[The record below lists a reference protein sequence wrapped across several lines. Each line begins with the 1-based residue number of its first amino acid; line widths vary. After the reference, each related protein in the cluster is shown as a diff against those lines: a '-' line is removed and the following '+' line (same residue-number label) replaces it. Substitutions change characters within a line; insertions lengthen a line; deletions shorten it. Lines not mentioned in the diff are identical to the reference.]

1 MHAGAPIT
9 IPCLLMLASAI
20 VSGCATYQ
28 PLPLALDSQPTPTLD
43 ALQHVNPLP
52 SRLSIEDV
60 ALLAVQ
66 NNPDLRAARAQRGV
80 AQAQI
85 LEAGILPNPVLGGSY
100 GFLLGGPGTTDP
112 ITVSLSQD
120 LRSFVTRPAKRR
132 SARQTARAADAS
144 LLWEEW
150 QVVAKA
156 RLLAVGLIEGEQQLR
171 ELRRTVTLLAERT
184 AHNHEAL
191 ASGDSTLTS
200 LLPDLTADAEARRQF
215 DDIEHQQAARR
226 RDLNILLSLAPQ
238 VSLPLRESIALP
250 PIDADAVIDALGSI
264 VSRRPDL
271 LALQWGYQSQEEK
284 VRGAILGQFPM
295 FSLGGG
301 SERDNTD
308 VRTAGP
314 QISLELPVFD
324 RNQGNIAIERATRQ
338 QMHDEFTARLV
349 SARSEVLALIA
360 DQVLL
365 RHQLEGK
372 RTQRAEI
379 AAAAQRAEA
388 AYRSGDLEERSYVD
402 AVMAHS
408 AKEQEVL
415 TMEQTLLEQQVAIAT
430 LIGAGMPPAVFNDQP
445 VRQ

>member
-1 MHAGAPIT
+1 MHARAPIT
-9 IPCLLMLASAI
+9 ILCPLMLAGAI
-20 VSGCATYQ
+20 VGGCATYQ
-28 PLPLALDSQPTPTLD
+28 PLPLALDAQPTLTLD
-43 ALQHVNPLP
+43 ALRHVNPLP
-52 SRLSIEDV
+52 PRLSIEDV

-85 LEAGILPNPVLGGSY
+85 LEAGILPNPVLGGTY

-120 LRSFVTRPAKRR
+120 VRGFVTRPGKRR
-132 SARQTARAADAS
+132 SARQMARATDAG

-156 RLLAVGLIEGEQQLR
+156 RLLAIDLIEGEQQLR

-184 AHNHEAL
+184 ARSHEAL
-191 ASGDSTLTS
+191 AGGDSTLIS
-200 LLPDLTADAEARRQF
+200 LLPDLTADADAHRQF
-215 DDIEHQQAARR
+215 DEIEHQQAIRR
-226 RDLNILLSLAPQ
+226 RDLNMLLSLTPQ
-238 VSLPLRESIALP
+238 ASLPLQESIALP
-250 PIDADAVIDALGSI
+250 PFDADAVMAALGSI

-271 LALQWGYQSQEEK
+271 LALQWGYQSQEER
-284 VRGAILGQFPM
+284 VRGAILAQFPM

-324 RNQGNIAIERATRQ
+324 RNQGNIAIERATRR
-338 QMHDEFTARLV
+338 QMHDEFTARLI
-349 SARSEVLALIA
+349 SARSEVLALIT
-360 DQVLL
+360 DQALL
-365 RHQLEGK
+365 QHQLEGK

-379 AAAAQRAEA
+379 TAAAQHAEA
-388 AYRSGDLEERSYVD
+388 AYRTGDLDERSYVD
-402 AVMAHS
+402 AVVAHS

-430 LIGAGMPPAVFNDQP
+430 LIGAGMPPAVFNDEA